1 MTLTK
6 TKTMQLKIAKTTL
19 PARPL
24 TFEAWQRHIQVELF
38 ATQQKN
44 LKYKIADL
52 ITGGVTLKTEQR

>member
-1 MTLTK
+1 
-6 TKTMQLKIAKTTL
+6 MQLKIAKTTL

-52 ITGGVTLKTEQR
+52 ITGGVTIKTEQR